1 MKEHERQES
10 AAARFVAADAR
21 DKRRA
26 ELLANRRYPV
36 DDQDLMEEN
45 ALRAEVAGGF
55 LCLLGMQMI
64 KYHQVVGHL

>member
-1 MKEHERQES
+1 MQEHKRQES
-10 AAARFVAADAR
+10 AAAHFVAADTR

-55 LCLLGMQMI
+55 LF
-64 KYHQVVGHL
+64 